1 MKIIAIYSGR
11 FQPFGKHHAE
21 AFKWLQSQFG
31 ANNSYIVT
39 SNVVSLPKSPLDF
52 KDKKDIIT
60 QYGLGKHVVNVKN
73 PYKAEELLSKFDPA
87 TTAVVFMVGQKDMEE
102 DPRFKIGKLKSGK
115 DSYFQDY
122 SKNKNKLKG
131 FDTHGYLVVAPHV
144 SINIPGFGEM
154 SGTAIRQA
162 IGTADTEIKRKKLF
176 TLVFGWYNSSL
187 AKKLHDKFNMKAEN
201 IIESYM
207 SSNDDFIDEG
217 LIDTLKDK
225 FSKENLLKALNDLKR
240 KVGQES
246 AETKEAF
253 NLLVSAI
260 KGNELSDEDK
270 TKISEQLKDLLR
282 AVGLG
287 AIAVIPGGAAV
298 IALLKLLKLQNVV
311 LPSSFR
317 EPVEEGYMSTKQ
329 QKNHNVKVNKL
340 KDFLDKNHGREFVYD
355 FEEFPKTV
363 YGVKIEEKV
372 FWDNFFKLIME
383 GGAGGHMAH
392 PFDIPSVTTGNDL
405 INVFNQ
411 SIEYLGKKP
420 ASVKIDGV
428 NASIRLVKLNNKLQF
443 VMDRGSNK
451 PLDVKGITKAELED
465 RFGSGHGMI
474 KIGGTVLDIFNDSLS
489 TCKPELKAL
498 GLLDNPNIMFNIE
511 YVAGSTNV
519 LSYGKNFLAIH
530 GLLEIK
536 QVTEKKRATSEISYN
551 KSTMQKLLNKLNP
564 IAQNYGYE
572 VLGSI
577 PTTLESQPDLNSEL
591 NKKYT
596 VNYGPKK
603 ETKTLKQWLAS
614 AKVPRGNIKTVEGK
628 SITALSKEVL
638 LKISEGTPLNK
649 FIADK
654 KDYQDAIDGF
664 VIYIATMKL
673 GDAVLA
679 KLNSPLG
686 PVSEQ
691 EGIVIRDPKIYNKP
705 FKITGKFIVGG
716 LASSFKK

>member
-1 MKIIAIYSGR
+1 MKIIAIYPGR

-73 PYKAEELLSKFDPA
+73 PYKAEELLAKFDPS

-122 SKNKNKLKG
+122 SKNVKKLKG
-131 FDTHGYLVVAPHV
+131 FDTHGYLVVAPHI
-144 SINIPGFGEM
+144 SIKIPGFGEM
-154 SGTAIRQA
+154 SGTAIRNA
-162 IGTADTEIKRKKLF
+162 IGSSNTEAKRKELF
-176 TLVFGWYNSSL
+176 KTVFGWYDATL
-187 AKKLHDKFNMKAEN
+187 AKKLYNKFNIKS
-201 IIESYM
+201 ESIV
-207 SSNDDFIDEG
+207 D
-217 LIDTLKDK
+217 
-225 FSKENLLKALNDLKR
+225 
-240 KVGQES
+240 
-246 AETKEAF
+246 
-253 NLLVSAI
+253 
-260 KGNELSDEDK
+260 
-270 TKISEQLKDLLR
+270 
-282 AVGLG
+282 
-287 AIAVIPGGAAV
+287 
-298 IALLKLLKLQNVV
+298 
-311 LPSSFR
+311 
-317 EPVEEGYMSTKQ
+317 EGYMSPKQ
-329 QKNHNVKVNKL
+329 QAAHNSKVNKL
-340 KDFLDKNHGREFVYD
+340 KDFLDANHGREFVYD
-355 FEEFPKTV
+355 FNEFPKTV
-363 YGVKIEEKV
+363 YGVKIDERA
-372 FWDNFFKLIME
+372 FWDSFFQLVME

-392 PFDIPSVTTGNDL
+392 PFDIPSVSSGNDL
-405 INVFNQ
+405 IDVFTK
-411 SIEYLGKKP
+411 SVDYLSKKP

-428 NASIRLVKLNNKLQF
+428 NASIRLIKLGNKLTF

-465 RFGSGHGMI
+465 RFGAGHGMI
-474 KIGGTVLDIFNDSLS
+474 KIGGTVLDIFNDALPTIKSELS
-489 TCKPELKAL
+489 TL

-519 LSYGKNFLAIH
+519 LSYNKNFLAIH
-530 GLLEIK
+530 GLLEIAN
-536 QVTEKKRATSEISYN
+536 VTEKRRATHEISYN
-551 KSTMQKLLNKLNP
+551 KKALQTLLNKLNA

-577 PTTLESQPDLNSEL
+577 PTTLQAQPNFSSVLNT
-591 NKKYT
+591 KYT
-596 VNYGPKK
+596 VNYGTKK
-603 ETKTLKQWLAS
+603 ETKTLKQWLAT
-614 AKVPRGNIKTVEGK
+614 AKVPRSNIKTVEGK

-664 VIYIATMKL
+664 VIYMATMKL
-673 GDAVLA
+673 GDAVLEQ
-679 KLNSPLG
+679 LSSPLG

-691 EGIVIRDPKIYNKP
+691 EGIVIRDPKIYSKP

>member
-1 MKIIAIYSGR
+1 MKIIAIYPGR

-122 SKNKNKLKG
+122 SKNIKKLKG

-144 SINIPGFGEM
+144 SIKIPGFGEM
-154 SGTAIRQA
+154 SGTAIRNA
-162 IGTADTEIKRKKLF
+162 IGSADTEAKRKELF
-176 TLVFGWYNSSL
+176 SVVFGWYNSSL
-187 AKKLHDKFNMKAEN
+187 AKKLHDKFNMKAES

-207 SSNDDFIDEG
+207 SSNNDFI
-217 LIDTLKDK
+217 
-225 FSKENLLKALNDLKR
+225 
-240 KVGQES
+240 
-246 AETKEAF
+246 
-253 NLLVSAI
+253 
-260 KGNELSDEDK
+260 
-270 TKISEQLKDLLR
+270 
-282 AVGLG
+282 
-287 AIAVIPGGAAV
+287 
-298 IALLKLLKLQNVV
+298 
-311 LPSSFR
+311 
-317 EPVEEGYMSTKQ
+317 EEGYMSTKQ
-329 QKNHNVKVNKL
+329 QKNHNAKLDKL
-340 KDFLDKNHGREFVYD
+340 KDFLDKNHGREFVYN

-363 YGVKIEEKV
+363 YGVNIEEKV

>member
-73 PYKAEELLSKFDPA
+73 PYKAEELLSKYDPA

-122 SKNKNKLKG
+122 SKNVKKLKG

-144 SINIPGFGEM
+144 SIKIPGFGEM
-154 SGTAIRQA
+154 SGTAIRNA
-162 IGTADTEIKRKKLF
+162 IGSSNTEAKRKELF
-176 TLVFGWYNSSL
+176 KAVFGWYDATL
-187 AKKLHDKFNMKAEN
+187 AKKLYNKFNIKS
-201 IIESYM
+201 ESIV
-207 SSNDDFIDEG
+207 D
-217 LIDTLKDK
+217 
-225 FSKENLLKALNDLKR
+225 
-240 KVGQES
+240 
-246 AETKEAF
+246 
-253 NLLVSAI
+253 
-260 KGNELSDEDK
+260 
-270 TKISEQLKDLLR
+270 
-282 AVGLG
+282 
-287 AIAVIPGGAAV
+287 
-298 IALLKLLKLQNVV
+298 
-311 LPSSFR
+311 
-317 EPVEEGYMSTKQ
+317 EGYMSPKQ
-329 QKNHNVKVNKL
+329 QAAHNSKVNKL
-340 KDFLDKNHGREFVYD
+340 KDFLDTNHGREFVYD
-355 FEEFPKTV
+355 FNEFPKTV
-363 YGVKIEEKV
+363 YGVKIDERA
-372 FWDNFFKLIME
+372 FWDSFFQLVME

-392 PFDIPSVTTGNDL
+392 PFDIPSVSSGADL
-405 INVFNQ
+405 LNVFEKSVN
-411 SIEYLGKKP
+411 YLSKKP

-428 NASIRLVKLNNKLQF
+428 NASIRLVKLNGKLQF

-451 PLDVKGITKAELED
+451 PLDVKGITKVELED
-465 RFGSGHGMI
+465 RFGAGHGMI
-474 KIGGTVLDIFNDSLS
+474 KIGGTVLDIFNDSLA

-519 LSYGKNFLAIH
+519 LSYNKNFLAIH

-536 QVTEKKRATSEISYN
+536 QVTEKRRATTEISHD
-551 KSTMQKLLNKLNP
+551 KSVMQKLLNKLNP
-564 IAQNYGYE
+564 VAQNYGYE

-577 PTTLESQPDLNSEL
+577 PTTLESQPDFNSALNQ
-591 NKKYT
+591 KYT
-596 VNYGPKK
+596 INYGTKK
-603 ETKTLKQWLAS
+603 ETKTLKQLLAT

-628 SITALSKEVL
+628 TISALSKEVL

-654 KDYQDAIDGF
+654 KEYQDAIDGF
-664 VIYIATMKL
+664 TIYMATMKL
-673 GDAVLA
+673 GDAVLE
-679 KLNSPLG
+679 KLSSPLG
-686 PVSEQ
+686 PVAEQ

-716 LASSFKK
+716 LASSFRK

>member
-1 MKIIAIYSGR
+1 MNIIAVYPGR

-21 AFKWLQSQFG
+21 AFKWLQKQFG
-31 ANNSYIVT
+31 AKNTFIVT
-39 SNVVSLPKSPLDF
+39 SNVVNLPKSPLDF
-52 KDKKDIIT
+52 KEKKEVIN
-60 QYGLGKHVVNVKN
+60 QYGLGNSVVLVKN
-73 PYKAEELLSKFDPA
+73 PYKAEELLSKYDPKN
-87 TTAVVFMVGQKDMEE
+87 TAVVFMVGQKDMNE
-102 DPRFKIGKLKSGK
+102 DPRFTIGKLKSGGPT
-115 DSYFQDY
+115 YFQDY
-122 SKNKNKLKG
+122 SKNKNKLQG
-131 FDTHGYLVVAPHV
+131 YDTHGYLIVAPHV
-144 SINIPGFGEM
+144 SLKVPKFGEM
-154 SGTAIRQA
+154 SGTTIRKA
-162 IGTADTEIKRKKLF
+162 IGSANTEPKRKELF
-176 TLVFGWYNSSL
+176 NAVFGWYDAKL
-187 AKKLHDKFNMKAEN
+187 AKKLHDKFNIKTEM
-201 IIESYM
+201 IL
-207 SSNDDFIDEG
+207 DEG
-217 LIDTLKDK
+217 LVDNLKTK
-225 FSKENLLKALNDLKR
+225 FSKETLSNSLNDLKR
-240 KVGQES
+240 KVGSES
-246 AETKEAF
+246 TETKEAF

-282 AVGLG
+282 MVGLG

-298 IALLKLLKLQNVV
+298 MALLKLLKLQNVV

-317 EPVEEGYMSTKQ
+317 EYVEEGYMSTKQ
-329 QKNHNVKVNKL
+329 QANHNAKLDKL
-340 KDFLDKNHGREFVYD
+340 KDYLDKNHGREFVYD
-355 FEEFPKTV
+355 FNEFPKTV
-363 YGVKIEEKV
+363 YGVKIEEKA
-372 FWDNFFKLIME
+372 FWDNFFELIME

-392 PFDIPSVTTGNDL
+392 PFDIPNVTTGNDL

-411 SIEYLGKKP
+411 SIEYLSKKP
-420 ASVKIDGV
+420 AAVKIDGV

-465 RFGSGHGMI
+465 RFGAGHGMI
-474 KIGGTVLDIFNDSLS
+474 KVGGTVLDIFNDALS
-489 TCKPELKAL
+489 TIKPELKAL

-536 QVTEKKRATSEISYN
+536 QVTEKRRATTEISHN
-551 KSTMQKLLNKLNP
+551 KSTLQKLLNKLNP
-564 IAQNYGYE
+564 VAQNYGYE

-577 PTTLESQPDLNSEL
+577 PTTLDSQPDLNSEL

-596 VNYGPKK
+596 VNYGTKK

-614 AKVPRGNIKTVEGK
+614 AKVPRGNIKTVDGK
-628 SITALSKEVL
+628 SIAALSKEVL

-664 VIYIATMKL
+664 VIYTATMKL
-673 GDAVLA
+673 GDAVLE

-686 PVSEQ
+686 PVAEH

-716 LASSFKK
+716 LATSFKK

>member
-1 MKIIAIYSGR
+1 MKIIAIYPGR

-102 DPRFKIGKLKSGK
+102 DPRFKIGKLKSAK

-122 SKNKNKLKG
+122 SKNIKKLKG

-144 SINIPGFGEM
+144 SIKIPGFGEM
-154 SGTAIRQA
+154 SGTAIRNA
-162 IGTADTEIKRKKLF
+162 IGSADTEAKRKELF
-176 TLVFGWYNSSL
+176 SVVFGWYNSSL
-187 AKKLHDKFNMKAEN
+187 AKKLHDKFNMKAES

-207 SSNDDFIDEG
+207 SSNNDFI
-217 LIDTLKDK
+217 
-225 FSKENLLKALNDLKR
+225 
-240 KVGQES
+240 
-246 AETKEAF
+246 
-253 NLLVSAI
+253 
-260 KGNELSDEDK
+260 
-270 TKISEQLKDLLR
+270 
-282 AVGLG
+282 
-287 AIAVIPGGAAV
+287 
-298 IALLKLLKLQNVV
+298 
-311 LPSSFR
+311 
-317 EPVEEGYMSTKQ
+317 EEGYMSTKQ
-329 QKNHNVKVNKL
+329 QKNHNTKLDKL

-363 YGVKIEEKV
+363 YGVNIEEKV

-498 GLLDNPNIMFNIE
+498 GL
-511 YVAGSTNV
+511 
-519 LSYGKNFLAIH
+519 
-530 GLLEIK
+530 
-536 QVTEKKRATSEISYN
+536 
-551 KSTMQKLLNKLNP
+551 
-564 IAQNYGYE
+564 
-572 VLGSI
+572 
-577 PTTLESQPDLNSEL
+577 
-591 NKKYT
+591 
-596 VNYGPKK
+596 
-603 ETKTLKQWLAS
+603 
-614 AKVPRGNIKTVEGK
+614 
-628 SITALSKEVL
+628 
-638 LKISEGTPLNK
+638 
-649 FIADK
+649 
-654 KDYQDAIDGF
+654 
-664 VIYIATMKL
+664 
-673 GDAVLA
+673 
-679 KLNSPLG
+679 
-686 PVSEQ
+686 
-691 EGIVIRDPKIYNKP
+691 
-705 FKITGKFIVGG
+705 
-716 LASSFKK
+716 